1 MEPLTVLKKGGVR
14 HLALIDGTQR
24 VDPLTPKE
32 PKMAKFTLHNSSTA
46 PEGAYDF
53 IAGVEKKMGF
63 VPSLYAVF
71 AENPAVLHA
80 YTQLADQLAKT
91 GLSPLEQQIVTITAS
106 VENEC
111 HFCVAAHTTISEGA
125 GLDLGVIEA
134 VRDDR
139 PIDDTKLEALRVF
152 TKKMV
157 IDRGFV
163 SDTDV
168 DAFLAAGYDRAAVL
182 AVVLG
187 VALKVISNYTN
198 HVAETPVN
206 DAFQK
211 HAWSPKAK
219 REPVLA

>member
-1 MEPLTVLKKGGVR
+1 
-14 HLALIDGTQR
+14 
-24 VDPLTPKE
+24 
-32 PKMAKFTLHNSSTA
+32 MANFTLHDSNTA
-46 PEGAYDF
+46 PEGARDF

-71 AENPAVLHA
+71 AENPAVLTA
-80 YTQLADQLAKT
+80 YTQLADQLGKT

-111 HFCVAAHTTISEGA
+111 HFCVAAHTTISEGQ
-125 GLDLGVIEA
+125 GLDLSVIDA
-134 VRDDR
+134 VREDR
-139 PIDDTKLEALRVF
+139 AIADPKLEALRLF
-152 TKKMV
+152 SKKVV

-168 DAFLAAGYDRAAVL
+168 DTFLAAGYDRSAVL
-182 AVVLG
+182 AVILG

-206 DAFQK
+206 EAFQK
-211 HAWSPKAK
+211 HAWTPKTK
-219 REPVLA
+219 REGVAA

>member
-1 MEPLTVLKKGGVR
+1 
-14 HLALIDGTQR
+14 
-24 VDPLTPKE
+24 
-32 PKMAKFTLHNSSTA
+32 MADFTLHTPETA
-46 PEGAYDF
+46 PDGARDF
-53 IAGVEKKMGF
+53 IAGVNKKMGF

-80 YTQLADQLAKT
+80 YTQLADQLGQT
-91 GLSPLEQQIVTITAS
+91 GLSPLEQQVVTITAS

-125 GLDLGVIEA
+125 GLDLSVIDA
-134 VRDDR
+134 VREDR
-139 PIDDTKLEALRVF
+139 PISDPKLEALRTF
-152 TKKMV
+152 TKKVV

-168 DAFLAAGYDRAAVL
+168 DAFLAAGYERSAVL
-182 AVVLG
+182 AVILG

-206 DAFQK
+206 EAFQK
-211 HAWSPKAK
+211 HAWTPKSK
-219 REPVLA
+219 RETVAA

>member
-1 MEPLTVLKKGGVR
+1 
-14 HLALIDGTQR
+14 
-24 VDPLTPKE
+24 
-32 PKMAKFTLHNSSTA
+32 MAKFTLHDSNTA
-46 PEGAYDF
+46 PAGARNF

-71 AENPAVLHA
+71 AENPTVLNA
-80 YTQLADQLAKT
+80 YTQLADQLGKS
-91 GLSPLEQQIVTITAS
+91 GLSPLEQQIVTIAAS

-125 GLDLGVIEA
+125 GLDLDVIAA
-134 VRDDR
+134 VREDR
-139 PIDDTKLEALRVF
+139 PIDDAKLEALRVF
-152 TKKMV
+152 SKKMV

-182 AVVLG
+182 AVILG

-206 DAFQK
+206 EAFQK
-211 HAWSPKAK
+211 HAWTPKAT
-219 REPVLA
+219 REAVLA

>member
-1 MEPLTVLKKGGVR
+1 
-14 HLALIDGTQR
+14 
-24 VDPLTPKE
+24 
-32 PKMAKFTLHNSSTA
+32 MAKFTLHDSNTA
-46 PEGAYDF
+46 PAGARDF

-71 AENPAVLHA
+71 AENPTVLNA
-80 YTQLADQLAKT
+80 YTQLADQLGKS
-91 GLSPLEQQIVTITAS
+91 GLSPLEQQIVTIAAS

-125 GLDLGVIEA
+125 GLDLDVITA
-134 VRDDR
+134 VREDR
-139 PIDDTKLEALRVF
+139 PIDDPKLEALRVF
-152 TKKMV
+152 SKKMV

-168 DAFLAAGYDRAAVL
+168 DAFIATGYDRAAVL
-182 AVVLG
+182 AVILG

-206 DAFQK
+206 EAFQK
-211 HAWSPKAK
+211 HAWTPKAA
-219 REPVLA
+219 RETVLA

>member
-1 MEPLTVLKKGGVR
+1 MT
-14 HLALIDGTQR
+14 
-24 VDPLTPKE
+24 
-32 PKMAKFTLHNSSTA
+32 KFTLHDSNTA
-46 PEGAYDF
+46 PAGARDF

-71 AENPAVLHA
+71 AENPTVLNA
-80 YTQLADQLAKT
+80 YTQLADQLGKS
-91 GLSPLEQQIVTITAS
+91 GLSPLEQQIVTIAAS

-125 GLDLGVIEA
+125 GLDLDVIAA
-134 VRDDR
+134 VREDR
-139 PIDDTKLEALRVF
+139 PIDDPKLEALRVF
-152 TKKMV
+152 SKKMV

-168 DAFLAAGYDRAAVL
+168 DAVIAAGYDRAAVL
-182 AVVLG
+182 AVILG

-206 DAFQK
+206 EAFEK
-211 HAWSPKAK
+211 HAWTPKAA
-219 REPVLA
+219 RETVLA

>member
-1 MEPLTVLKKGGVR
+1 
-14 HLALIDGTQR
+14 
-24 VDPLTPKE
+24 
-32 PKMAKFTLHNSSTA
+32 MANFTLHTSSTA
-46 PEGAYDF
+46 PEGARDF

-71 AENPAVLHA
+71 AENPAVLNA
-80 YTQLADQLAKT
+80 YTQLSDQFGKT
-91 GLSPLEQQIVTITAS
+91 GLTPLEQQVVTIAAS

-111 HFCVAAHTTISEGA
+111 HFCVAAHTTIAEGA
-125 GLDLGVIEA
+125 GLDLSVIEA
-134 VRDDR
+134 VREDR
-139 PIDDTKLEALRVF
+139 AIDDPKLEALRLF
-152 TKKMV
+152 TKKVV

-168 DAFLAAGYDRAAVL
+168 DAFLQSGYDRAAVL
-182 AVVLG
+182 AVIVG

-211 HAWSPKAK
+211 HAWTPKGK
-219 REPVLA
+219 RETVAA

>member
-1 MEPLTVLKKGGVR
+1 
-14 HLALIDGTQR
+14 
-24 VDPLTPKE
+24 
-32 PKMAKFTLHNSSTA
+32 MASFTLHDSSTA
-46 PEGAYDF
+46 PDGARDF

-71 AENPAVLHA
+71 AENPAVLTA
-80 YTQLADQLAKT
+80 YTQLADQLGKT

-125 GLDLGVIEA
+125 GLDLGVIDA
-134 VRDDR
+134 VREDR
-139 PIDDTKLEALRVF
+139 PIDDPKLEALRVF
-152 TKKMV
+152 TKKLV

-168 DAFLAAGYDRAAVL
+168 DAFLAAGHDRAAVL
-182 AVVLG
+182 SVVLG

-206 DAFQK
+206 EAFQK
-211 HAWSPKAK
+211 HAWSPKIKHETVPA
-219 REPVLA
+219 

>member
-1 MEPLTVLKKGGVR
+1 
-14 HLALIDGTQR
+14 
-24 VDPLTPKE
+24 
-32 PKMAKFTLHNSSTA
+32 MANFTLHDSSTA
-46 PEGAYDF
+46 PEGARDF

-71 AENPAVLHA
+71 AENPAVLTA
-80 YTQLADQLAKT
+80 YTQLADQLGKT

-111 HFCVAAHTTISEGA
+111 HFCVAAHTTISEGQ
-125 GLDLGVIEA
+125 GLDLSVIDA
-134 VRDDR
+134 VREDR
-139 PIDDTKLEALRVF
+139 AIADPKLEALRLF
-152 TKKMV
+152 SKKVV

-168 DAFLAAGYDRAAVL
+168 DTFLAAGYDRSAVL
-182 AVVLG
+182 AVILG

-211 HAWSPKAK
+211 HAWTPKTK
-219 REPVLA
+219 REGVAA

>member
-1 MEPLTVLKKGGVR
+1 
-14 HLALIDGTQR
+14 
-24 VDPLTPKE
+24 
-32 PKMAKFTLHNSSTA
+32 MANFTLHNSSTA
-46 PEGAYDF
+46 PEGAHDF

-80 YTQLADQLAKT
+80 YTQLAEQLGKT
-91 GLSPLEQQIVTITAS
+91 GLTALEQQVVTITAS

-125 GLDLGVIEA
+125 GLDLSVIEA
-134 VRDDR
+134 VREDR
-139 PIDDTKLEALRVF
+139 PIADPKLEALRVF
-152 TKKMV
+152 TKKVV

-168 DAFLAAGYDRAAVL
+168 DTFLGAGYERSAVL
-182 AVVLG
+182 AVILG

-206 DAFQK
+206 EAFQK
-211 HAWSPKAK
+211 HAWTPKSK
-219 REPVLA
+219 RERVAA

>member
-1 MEPLTVLKKGGVR
+1 
-14 HLALIDGTQR
+14 
-24 VDPLTPKE
+24 
-32 PKMAKFTLHNSSTA
+32 MANFTLHDSSTA
-46 PEGAYDF
+46 PEGARDF

-71 AENPAVLHA
+71 AENPAVLTA
-80 YTQLADQLAKT
+80 YTQLADQLGKT

-111 HFCVAAHTTISEGA
+111 HFCVAAHTSISEGQ
-125 GLDLGVIEA
+125 GLDLSVIDA
-134 VRDDR
+134 VREDR
-139 PIDDTKLEALRVF
+139 AITDPKLEALRIF
-152 TKKMV
+152 SKKVV

-168 DAFLAAGYDRAAVL
+168 DTFLRAGYDRSAVL
-182 AVVLG
+182 AVILG

-206 DAFQK
+206 EAFQK
-211 HAWSPKAK
+211 HAWSPKNK
-219 REPVLA
+219 REGVAA

>member
-1 MEPLTVLKKGGVR
+1 
-14 HLALIDGTQR
+14 
-24 VDPLTPKE
+24 
-32 PKMAKFTLHNSSTA
+32 MANFTLHDSSTA
-46 PEGAYDF
+46 PEGARDF

-71 AENPAVLHA
+71 AENPAVLTA
-80 YTQLADQLAKT
+80 YTQLADQLGKT

-111 HFCVAAHTTISEGA
+111 HFCVAAHTTISEGQ
-125 GLDLGVIEA
+125 GLDLAVIDA
-134 VRDDR
+134 VREDR
-139 PIDDTKLEALRVF
+139 AITDPKLEALRIF
-152 TKKMV
+152 SKKVV

-168 DAFLAAGYDRAAVL
+168 DTFLRAGYDRSTVL
-182 AVVLG
+182 AVILG

-206 DAFQK
+206 EAFQK
-211 HAWSPKAK
+211 HAWSPKTK
-219 REPVLA
+219 REGVAA

>member
-1 MEPLTVLKKGGVR
+1 
-14 HLALIDGTQR
+14 
-24 VDPLTPKE
+24 
-32 PKMAKFTLHNSSTA
+32 MAKFTLHNSSTA
-46 PEGAYDF
+46 PEGAHEF

-80 YTQLADQLAKT
+80 YTQLSDQLAKT

-125 GLDLGVIEA
+125 GLDLGVIDA
-134 VRDDR
+134 VREDR
-139 PIDDTKLEALRVF
+139 PIADRKLEALRVF

-168 DAFLAAGYDRAAVL
+168 DTFLAAGYDRAAVL

-206 DAFQK
+206 EAFQK
-211 HAWSPKAK
+211 HAWTPTAK
-219 REPVLA
+219 REALPA

>member
-1 MEPLTVLKKGGVR
+1 
-14 HLALIDGTQR
+14 
-24 VDPLTPKE
+24 
-32 PKMAKFTLHNSSTA
+32 MANFTSHDSSTA
-46 PEGAYDF
+46 PDGSRDF

-71 AENPAVLHA
+71 AENPAVLNA
-80 YTQLADQLAKT
+80 YTQLADQLGKT
-91 GLSPLEQQIVTITAS
+91 GLSPLEQQVVTITAS

-125 GLDLGVIEA
+125 GLDLSVIDA
-134 VRDDR
+134 VREDR
-139 PIDDTKLEALRVF
+139 AIDDPKLEALRVF
-152 TKKMV
+152 TKKVV

-182 AVVLG
+182 AVILG

-206 DAFQK
+206 EA
-211 HAWSPKAK
+211 
-219 REPVLA
+219 